1 MKRST
6 WITAI
11 SIAALSLALVLG
23 SCAKAPQAEVDAAR
37 SAVAAAAQN
46 GDVPVYAPDT
56 LKRAQDSLST
66 MEAELKAK
74 RYDKTKLAAVDA
86 KENADKS
93 LAEAAVAKEA
103 ARVDAKSLLDELAT
117 SLPAAEK
124 TLAAA
129 QKVRKAKL
137 DFKALATML
146 ASAKST
152 VAGAKADFDAG
163 SYGPARD
170 KAIGAKTSLAD
181 LTRQISEGIQAAT
194 KKK

>member
-1 MKRST
+1 VKRST
-6 WITAI
+6 WIPAI
-11 SIAALSLALVLG
+11 IIAAVSLALALG

-74 RYDKTKLAAVDA
+74 RYDKTKLAAIDA

-103 ARVDAKSLLDELAT
+103 ARVDAKSLLDELA
-117 SLPAAEK
+117 SSIPAAEK

-137 DFKALATML
+137 DFKALSAML

-152 VAGAKADFDAG
+152 AADAKAEFDAG

-170 KAIGAKTSLAD
+170 KATGAKTSLAD
-181 LTRQISEGIQAAT
+181 LVRQISEGVQAAT

>member
-1 MKRST
+1 MKRSA
-6 WITAI
+6 WIPVI
-11 SIAALSLALVLG
+11 GIAAVSLALALA

-37 SAVAAAAQN
+37 SAVTAAAQN

-74 RYDKTKLAAVDA
+74 RYDKTKLAAIDA

-124 TLAAA
+124 TLSAA
-129 QKVRKAKL
+129 QKLRKAKL
-137 DFKALATML
+137 DFKALSAML

-152 VAGAKADFDAG
+152 VAEAKASFDAG
-163 SYGPARD
+163 FYGPARD

-181 LTRQISEGIQAAT
+181 LVRQISEGVQAAT

>member
-1 MKRST
+1 MKRCT
-6 WITAI
+6 WIPAVG
-11 SIAALSLALVLG
+11 IAALSFALALG

-74 RYDKTKLAAVDA
+74 
-86 KENADKS
+86 
-93 LAEAAVAKEA
+93 
-103 ARVDAKSLLDELAT
+103 
-117 SLPAAEK
+117 
-124 TLAAA
+124 
-129 QKVRKAKL
+129 L
-137 DFKALATML
+137 DFKALASML

-152 VAGAKADFDAG
+152 VAEAKADFDSG

-181 LTRQISEGIQAAT
+181 LTRQISEGVQAAT